1 MDINLGVCDAN
12 MDYNNYPPHIVGGGN
27 AKISPL

>member
-12 MDYNNYPPHIVGGGN
+12 MDNNIYPPHIAGGGN